1 MTFRCPRRKDTVSN
15 ASRPVGREVVCFYR
29 AVSVGTQWETRGKN
43 RQQGLGKKGF
53 PQKKVLSLVLCVAM
67 LLSVMVMGTGAA
79 SFTDQDEFSDNYAE
93 AAEVLTGMGIIQGY
107 DDGSFLPQRNINR
120 AQVATMIYRAAT
132 GDVTDSKISQFVGE
146 DLFDDVN
153 ADDWF
158 AGYVNYCGNA
168 EYIKGFTPD
177 TFGPYKQV
185 TGYQVLAMIL
195 RAVGYD
201 ENDEYTGD
209 QWTLRVAAT
218 AREQG
223 LLDNLN
229 PDTNLAEPA
238 TRELVAE
245 LIFQAIHPDVD
256 TVHYVPAEGE
266 YQSDDGTSLGEQVF
280 DLAVKDSA
288 DEWGRPEVLWTY
300 NTGDEET
307 VIEIDPVATYTT
319 AVNDCDVY
327 EDTGISGDVAAYV
340 NSGRWNDTY
349 NISKTATKDNI
360 GAQGQL
366 VEVYDYTTVNGDD
379 AARIVVIDTFLAQV
393 TDVVEA
399 KYDSNNHLAT
409 EATLVLNVY
418 DESTPVEVTL
428 TNGSTNYTYAVGD
441 MLLVNAYTNDK
452 DEVISGDGQYV
463 EIVSAAESF
472 VGAQTTIHYNADTH
486 TINGTEYNDAYKFFR
501 DDAGV
506 TEDYNFTWYLD
517 QYGNVIGATG
527 ITSNYAVLKDM
538 IWVNGGRDGGYAE
551 ATLVYM
557 DGTEAT
563 VTVDSI
569 DEFDFSTPNW
579 DENDVTP
586 YLADS
591 IESVFNG
598 TGNFGGVSSD
608 SSLNGNYDGFA
619 MYRVDTNSDGS
630 VNLEGKELYKL
641 PSQTDSYMFEIE
653 YADNVT
659 LNINASA
666 IVDVNNLDVVT
677 HVSNST
683 QFLLKNGDT
692 YTAYTGTANLP
703 DFNWETVEVF
713 YDDEDNDSV
722 ADYVYIKSY
731 SDVHG
736 MYVFATSESAEIRTN
751 DYGVYIENV
760 YVDGEEKTI
769 IAEPDVAVELL
780 NNLGKLYYATWN
792 TNHDDANGYGLLQ
805 DITLVSENTDN
816 DVQVLFGGIANYL
829 NENIDNNFAYV
840 NGTLIVND
848 SLSYNV
854 GSTVEVIYTN
864 DDVTYTMNLADV
876 VKAMKDG
883 ADYGLW
889 IVGNRYDNAVTVYAG
904 TELDETNTIDVTA
917 TKDDADKVEIT
928 APTKENADTWT
939 VNILDKNNN
948 GNADLVV
955 DMDATNDY
963 AFYTIKRPDG
973 SLVQVDGSYQLTED
987 YTLENVSAGEE
998 YIVTAYTECGLA
1010 DTIDS
1015 DDTCAHTGK
1024 TWTIEVTG
1032 WDYISGAIDQVAYG
1046 GTENSLKKDVTVHY
1060 SYADAVT
1067 DPVDIN
1073 TVGYDYIR
1081 FYGDND
1087 KVVTNDDTTWPV
1099 KYMTFTNSDDARE
1112 WAGDF
1117 GTAGKNMTNATDDGA
1132 YYQLLDISKLTTGNV
1147 IVLRYTPQQEGGN
1160 YVYVAFEIQ
1169 K

>member
-1 MTFRCPRRKDTVSN
+1 MPFLGPPLPDWTDIIRHSPRED
-15 ASRPVGREVVCFYR
+15 P
-29 AVSVGTQWETRGKN
+29 VGTQWETRRKN
-43 RQQGLGKKGF
+43 RRQGLGTKGS

-201 ENDEYTGD
+201 ENNEYTGD

-280 DLAVKDSA
+280 KLKVDNSA

-340 NSGRWNDTY
+340 NSGTWNDTY

-579 DENDVTP
+579 AENDVTP

-619 MYRVDTNSDGS
+619 MYRVDTNSDNS
-630 VNLEGKELYKL
+630 VNLEGIERYA
-641 PSQTDSYMFEIE
+641 TGNFEIE
-653 YADNVT
+653 YANDVT
-659 LNINASA
+659 LDIDASA
-666 IVDVNNLDVVT
+666 IVNLGDGVVA
-677 HVSNST
+677 HVSNNT
-683 QFLLKNGDT
+683 QILVNNADGT

-703 DFNWETVEVF
+703 DYNWQSVEVF
-713 YDDEDNDSV
+713 YDDEDGDNI
-722 ADYVYIKSY
+722 ADYVYIKTFRS
-731 SDVHG
+731 VHG
-736 MYVFATSESAEIRTN
+736 DYVFATSSAHQISSN
-751 DYGVYIENV
+751 DYGVTVEGV
-760 YVDGEEKTI
+760 YVDGELTTVTTTPE
-769 IAEPDVAVELL
+769 IAHELIA
-780 NNLGKLYYATWN
+780 NQGKLYFATW
-792 TNHDDANGYGLLQ
+792 TADDSDDANYGKLH
-805 DITLVSENTDN
+805 DITLVNEARDN
-816 DVQVLFGGIANYL
+816 DIQILFGGIANYL
-829 NENIDNNFAYV
+829 EDTSNLQLVGNTLYV
-840 NGTLIVND
+840 DGR
-848 SLSYNV
+848 LSYNV
-854 GSTVEVIYTN
+854 TNANEVIFQN
-864 DDVTYTMNLADV
+864 NTYEMTLADV
-876 VKAMKDG
+876 VKAIQEG
-883 ADYGLW
+883 ADYGIW
-889 IVGNRYDNAVTVYAG
+889 VVGNRYNNTTTVYVG
-904 TELDETNTIDVTA
+904 TKLEETNTISVNRAADVA
-917 TKDDADKVEIT
+917 AEDVSIVG
-928 APTKENADTWT
+928 PTSMTNDWT
-939 VNILDKNNN
+939 VTINDKNDD
-948 GNADLVV
+948 GQLDLVV
-955 DMDATNDY
+955 DMNAVSQYAYFTVEELVNGHKTLLDTYEQSDGAATLNDVAEGDVY
-963 AFYTIKRPDG
+963 VIT
-973 SLVQVDGSYQLTED
+973 V
-987 YTLENVSAGEE
+987 
-998 YIVTAYTECGLA
+998 YTECDGTVCTA
-1010 DTIDS
+1010 
-1015 DDTCAHTGK
+1015 AQ
-1024 TWTIEVTG
+1024 WRVVVEG
-1032 WDYISGAIDQVAYG
+1032 WNIISNAI
-1046 GTENSLKKDVTVHY
+1046 TDVTNASGTTLV
-1060 SYADAVT
+1060 A
-1067 DPVDIN
+1067 
-1073 TVGYDYIR
+1073 GYDYDVYYDIEEAAKYAPTLSVDAAEALAVYFDRSDLNSTGVKLER
-1081 FYGDND
+1081 FSETAAVDLDVFN
-1087 KVVTNDDTTWPV
+1087 KNA
-1099 KYMTFTNSDDARE
+1099 DDASV
-1112 WAGDF
+1112 DS
-1117 GTAGKNMTNATDDGA
+1117 TKNCVNVSVKDMTPEKTVCV
-1132 YYQLLDISKLTTGNV
+1132 ISWESYGET
-1147 IVLRYTPQQEGGN
+1147 
-1160 YVYVAFEIQ
+1160 VYFAFLV